1 VARCAGV
8 PQERL
13 TRHEISWLLAQEAR
27 GAAKTLRTEV
37 QELRA
42 PGEVRPT
49 PAPVQTTLDALD
61 DTIEML
67 SALNAERRGRGRRG
81 RIDLA
86 ALLCEIAPSARIAI
100 EPGSGTEVFGDEAEL
115 RRMLHLLVGQFG
127 SNLPTRSEAEITIR
141 RQGDFVRI
149 STNLGPDTTALGE
162 LEHRWLSRMALRH
175 GGTIELEGG
184 TQSIV
189 LQADGASDQREVTE
203 LKKELAE
210 AQQLGEAYARELASI
225 FTSGEIRT
233 EAPPPGARDPGRF
246 EGVRSMCAAVRRA
259 LRGIPAAQEL
269 VLELGA
275 VADVQLDEAPTE
287 IDLGASLSQAAR
299 ALDGRASRSD
309 VELVVQ
315 TVGPVG
321 LKRPK
326 GLVELLVKS
335 LLFQA
340 IAATPRGGQVLATA
354 MATELGPALAVSD
367 GGPAIPEAS
376 RQDILRHRID
386 PTSLGRPAGIALV
399 VADATAAVL
408 DVTLEVRED
417 GGGRVEFWIVLP
429 KS

>member
-1 VARCAGV
+1 V

-27 GAAKTLRTEV
+27 GAAKALRTEV
-37 QELRA
+37 QELRQ
-42 PGEVRPT
+42 PGEARPT
-49 PAPVQTTLDALD
+49 PPPVQTTLDALD

-115 RRMLHLLVGQFG
+115 RRMLHLLLGQSTG
-127 SNLPTRSEAEITIR
+127 NLPTRSEAEITIR

-149 STNLGPDTTALGE
+149 GTNLGPDTSALGE

-175 GGTIELEGG
+175 GGSIELEGG
-184 TQSIV
+184 TQSIL

-203 LKKELAE
+203 LRKELAE
-210 AQQLGEAYARELASI
+210 AQQLGEAYARELASVLV
-225 FTSGEIRT
+225 SGDIRT
-233 EAPPPGARDPGRF
+233 ESPPAGGREPGRF
-246 EGVRSMCAAVRRA
+246 DGVRSLCAAVRRL
-259 LRGIPAAQEL
+259 LRGVPAAQEL

-275 VADVQLDEAPTE
+275 VADVSRDEAASDL
-287 IDLGASLSQAAR
+287 DLGAMLAQSAHAFDGRAAR
-299 ALDGRASRSD
+299 AG
-309 VELVVQ
+309 VELVVD
-315 TVGPVG
+315 TVGPVA
-321 LKRPK
+321 LRRPR
-326 GLVELLVKS
+326 GLVELLIRN
-335 LLFQA
+335 LLSQG
-340 IAATPRGGQVLATA
+340 IAATPQGGQVRATA
-354 MATELGPALAVSD
+354 MATELGPALSVID

-386 PTSLGRPAGIALV
+386 PTGLGRPAGIALV
-399 VADATAAVL
+399 VADAAAAAL
-408 DVTLEVRED
+408 DATLDVRED
-417 GGGRVEFWIVLP
+417 GAGRVELWIVLP